1 LPTKRKNEKAIYHS
15 PPSVIVHCEEVAS
28 WPTQQ
33 SQLRNSKFLACPER
47 ICRVSTPVLSMVEGC
62 DITDKSALS
71 ALVDAVEVG
80 AEVQILQLHTKT
92 WQPGEI
98 RLCELMYGTISRC
111 WITGLFLSVVEYSRA
126 QHSIGMRG
134 HDHA

>member
-1 LPTKRKNEKAIYHS
+1 
-15 PPSVIVHCEEVAS
+15 
-28 WPTQQ
+28 
-33 SQLRNSKFLACPER
+33 
-47 ICRVSTPVLSMVEGC
+47 MVEGC
-62 DITDKSALS
+62 DITDKSAIS
-71 ALVDAVEVG
+71 ALVDVVEVG

-126 QHSIGMRG
+126 QHTIGMRG
-134 HDHA
+134 HDHAYVNVVPHHDGLQTPYKLFPASAVI

>member
-1 LPTKRKNEKAIYHS
+1 
-15 PPSVIVHCEEVAS
+15 
-28 WPTQQ
+28 
-33 SQLRNSKFLACPER
+33 
-47 ICRVSTPVLSMVEGC
+47 MVEGC

-134 HDHA
+134 HDHRLRAACTRSGRRLTGPRCGVRRLEWSTLL